1 MCLLALALATSLPA
15 SHAGGQTVCT
25 RTGDAAGSA
34 VTVTCSGNQSGG
46 IDNSDI
52 LGATSQGGAP
62 AVFPGT
68 GTPPNAAQDITVR
81 VRELTVDP
89 APPVVTP
96 VGIDLWL
103 GGGTGEIPAPIRSS
117 SELGTFT
124 LDVDLGPLRIAPGTT
139 MQDLAVTAIRLD
151 GDASAVRL
159 ATDDAVRTSLIAR
172 LRGDFRTTGVNN
184 SAIAI
189 DNIRSSTGT
198 VQTEGNVDVTIRE
211 NSRIQAVLG
220 DSEPA
225 VRAFANRGDATI
237 TLESG
242 VSLIGTTTGV
252 PRGESTWG
260 VAALTEI
267 NPVTGVPLTAEIVPG
282 NPTVTV
288 AGGTATDGMGNRIPN
303 IQIDSIGSIGVVARA
318 TNGNFSPNFLDPGA
332 VTVTTEEGSSIL
344 TTEDSSL
351 GIFAD
356 SIGKNITVSVAG
368 EVETESGASAD
379 PNFRT
384 ALGLVD
390 SLGILARTERA
401 PEVLVT
407 VQSTGSVVTA
417 GERADA
423 IRLITR
429 GQPVAQ
435 NPGASPPGPST
446 LRAVVAGTVRTAGRA
461 AAALRASADDDD
473 PMTTAVGDIALRV
486 AAGATIE
493 TQGMAA
499 HGIIAETESGV
510 VEITTAGAI
519 ETRGPSGNAI
529 VAFSRDGDPAA
540 EWGVDVEVAGSVTTR
555 AINGHGVRAF
565 VGGADNDARVRV
577 RASGGIETGAP
588 GAAGGRGIFV
598 SGQPA
603 ANQRS
608 DLRIEIDGPVTS
620 YNDNAAVWAHTAT
633 QLVPG
638 TMQRV
643 AGTVGDVT
651 VLTTAPVAGH
661 LDGTDGIDAETGDGV
676 VTVRTAGSV
685 TTRGAGGHAIFAVS
699 RDGDPADEWGV
710 DVEVAGAV
718 TTRGDDSHGVRA
730 IVRGA
735 DNDARV
741 RVRASGGIETG
752 APGAAGGRGIFV
764 SGQPAANQRSDLQ
777 IEIDGPVTSYNDNAA
792 VWAHTATQLVPG
804 TMQRVAGTVGDVTVL
819 TTAPVAGHLDGTD
832 GIDAETGDGV
842 VTVRTAGSVTT
853 RGAGGHA
860 IFAVSRDG
868 DPADEWGVDVEV
880 AGAVTTR
887 GDDSHGVR
895 AIVRGAD
902 NDARVRVRASGAI
915 ETGAPGAAGGRG
927 IFVSGQP
934 AAGERSDLQIEIDGP
949 VTSYNDNAAVW
960 AHTATQL
967 VPGTMQRVLG
977 TVGDVTVLTT
987 APVTGHL
994 DGTDGIDA
1002 ETGDGVVTVRT
1013 GSSVTTRGA
1022 GGNAIRAVTGNGTVA
1037 ITVGG
1042 GRVFAA
1048 AAAATRAAAVRAQA
1062 PLGTAQRLLLTVAR
1076 DGAVEGETAVA
1087 FAGGSDAAANPNR
1100 ILVQSGGSL
1109 IGALALGA
1117 GADLLENRGLL
1128 ALRGSSQFGAGV
1140 GVDRFLQAGQ
1150 FEPGGA
1156 GRVETVSLWGL
1167 ETVEFAPGGVLVI
1180 DVDGMGAG
1188 ARADRIVFGA
1198 ETSGGTGPPVTLGG
1212 VVQIREMPGRM
1223 SFRTGETSFPIL
1235 GTDGGLSGVGNLRLS
1250 VTSTGEVVQP
1260 LSVTSTGGVIR
1271 RLYRLVGE
1279 DGGTE
1284 LRLVQVTGGSF
1295 VCPDGDR
1302 NIRAV
1307 GAELD
1312 RLASLAELP
1321 EEFESLLSGLGD
1333 LPKGGP
1339 YERAVNL
1346 LHAEPY
1352 DALLQGSWHAERA
1365 LVDALWEGCGG
1376 APGEGGYCAF
1386 GGLHGRSLDR
1396 VGEAANADFEE
1407 LALGPRGGVSRHL
1420 GELGGRS
1427 WQLRV
1432 GAAYEALDLEWREGA
1447 RGRGDRLLGG
1457 VALHSRS
1464 PGGAGPGPF
1473 LGGLDVGLALAGGGA
1488 WFETE
1493 RVVDRLGIAH
1503 AEAEPELTFLGG
1515 HGRLL
1520 YRLGRAPQELGWYA
1534 EFGLEGS
1541 AVALWLESFS
1551 EEKETAG
1558 VLRLRVAEARELV
1571 TTVRPQLGLG
1581 GSWQWGELRVA
1592 PRARLGFSYAVGGA
1606 DTPYRARW
1614 IEAPSPPGRGFTTW
1628 GDRED
1633 WLIEAS
1639 GGLAV
1644 TLREQISLRLDYTG
1658 RISPDGTTRSH
1669 EGQLRAELRF

>member
-1 MCLLALALATSLPA
+1 MRCTPAVQLRSAAFVALAIGFLALPA
-15 SHAGGQTVCT
+15 AAQTACT
-25 RTGDAAGSA
+25 RTGDAAA
-34 VTVTCSGNQSGG
+34 VTVTCSGDQSGG
-46 IDNSDI
+46 IDESDI

-62 AVFPGT
+62 ATFPGT
-68 GTPPNAAQDITVR
+68 GTPPTPSARDITVR
-81 VRELTVDP
+81 VRELTPNPGAP
-89 APPVVTP
+89 ATP
-96 VGIDLWL
+96 GNGIDLSL
-103 GGGTGEIPAPIRSS
+103 RGIAGTIPPPIRSAP
-117 SELGTFT
+117 ELGAFT
-124 LDVDLGPLRIAPGTT
+124 LDVDLGSLRITPGATT
-139 MQDLAVTAIRLD
+139 QDRAVTAIPLLPDATVLD
-151 GDASAVRL
+151 LSVSNAE
-159 ATDDAVRTSLIAR
+159 RTSLFVR
-172 LRGDFRTTGVNN
+172 LRGDFRATGSPSGTIRVAN
-184 SAIAI
+184 STVLGPDESSGAI
-189 DNIRSSTGT
+189 DLAIRAGSRVQGPVDSALSAVSASAQRGAVT
-198 VQTEGNVDVTIRE
+198 VR
-211 NSRIQAVLG
+211 L
-220 DSEPA
+220 EP
-225 VRAFANRGDATI
+225 
-237 TLESG
+237 G
-242 VSLIGTTTGV
+242 VSVIGTSVGSLSRFNGDGIRVTTRTRASGN
-252 PRGESTWG
+252 R
-260 VAALTEI
+260 
-267 NPVTGVPLTAEIVPG
+267 PG
-282 NPTVTV
+282 DVRVIV
-288 AGGTATDGMGNRIPN
+288 AGGTATDGAGNPIPN
-303 IQIDSIGSIGVVARA
+303 VQIDALGGIGIFARA
-318 TNGNFSPNFLDPGA
+318 QANSAQNFLEPGA
-332 VTVTTEEGSSIL
+332 VAVTTGESSYIL
-344 TTEDSSL
+344 TTRESSA
-351 GIFAD
+351 GIAAR
-356 SIGKNITVSVAG
+356 STGKDIDVAVAG
-368 EVETESGASAD
+368 RVETRGGFSQDLSARARSGTIVES
-379 PNFRT
+379 F
-384 ALGLVD
+384 
-390 SLGILARTERA
+390 GIYAETRRA

-407 VQSTGSVVTA
+407 IQNTGSVITA

-435 NPGASPPGPST
+435 NPGASSPGPST
-446 LRAVVAGTVRTAGRA
+446 LRAVVAGTVRTAGNNA
-461 AAALRASADDDD
+461 AGLRASADDDD
-473 PMTTAVGDIALRV
+473 PMTTAVGDIALTV

-493 TQGMAA
+493 TRGMAA
-499 HGIIAETESGV
+499 HGILAETEQGDVMVTVAGTVRTGTTDAPGTPTRGTDAQGILAQTEGGDVTIQVMGSVSTAGATAAAVAAVVDDGDFMTAATGDITVGVAAGATLETRGQLAPGISAETESGV
-510 VEITTAGAI
+510 VAITTAGAI
-519 ETRGPSGNAI
+519 EIRGSGGNAI
-529 VAFSRDGDPAA
+529 VAVSRDGDPADA
-540 EWGVDVEVAGSVTTR
+540 WGVDVEVAGAVTTR
-555 AINGHGVRAF
+555 GEDSHGVR
-565 VGGADNDARVRV
+565 VIVRGADNDARVRV
-577 RASGGIETGAP
+577 SASGGIETGAP

-598 SGQPA
+598 SGEPA

-643 AGTVGDVT
+643 AARGDVT
-651 VLTTAPVAGH
+651 VLTTAPVVGH
-661 LDGTDGIDAETGDGV
+661 LAGTDGIDAETGDGV
-676 VTVRTAGSV
+676 VTIRTAG
-685 TTRGAGGHAIFAVS
+685 
-699 RDGDPADEWGV
+699 
-710 DVEVAGAV
+710 
-718 TTRGDDSHGVRA
+718 
-730 IVRGA
+730 
-735 DNDARV
+735 
-741 RVRASGGIETG
+741 
-752 APGAAGGRGIFV
+752 
-764 SGQPAANQRSDLQ
+764 
-777 IEIDGPVTSYNDNAA
+777 
-792 VWAHTATQLVPG
+792 
-804 TMQRVAGTVGDVTVL
+804 
-819 TTAPVAGHLDGTD
+819 
-832 GIDAETGDGV
+832 
-842 VTVRTAGSVTT
+842 
-853 RGAGGHA
+853 
-860 IFAVSRDG
+860 
-868 DPADEWGVDVEV
+868 
-880 AGAVTTR
+880 
-887 GDDSHGVR
+887 
-895 AIVRGAD
+895 
-902 NDARVRVRASGAI
+902 
-915 ETGAPGAAGGRG
+915 
-927 IFVSGQP
+927 
-934 AAGERSDLQIEIDGP
+934 
-949 VTSYNDNAAVW
+949 
-960 AHTATQL
+960 
-967 VPGTMQRVLG
+967 
-977 TVGDVTVLTT
+977 
-987 APVTGHL
+987 
-994 DGTDGIDA
+994 
-1002 ETGDGVVTVRT
+1002 
-1013 GSSVTTRGA
+1013 SVTTRGA
-1022 GGNAIRAVTGNGTVA
+1022 GGNAIRAVTGDGTVA

-1062 PLGTAQRLLLTVAR
+1062 PLGPDQRLFLTVAR
-1076 DGAVEGETAVA
+1076 DGAVEGELAVA
-1087 FAGGSDAAANPNR
+1087 FAGGSDAAADPNR

-1128 ALRGSSQFGAGV
+1128 ALQGSSQFGAGV

-1150 FEPGGA
+1150 FEPGGV

-1167 ETVEFAPGGVLVI
+1167 ETVEFAPGGVVVI

-1188 ARADRIVFGA
+1188 ARTDRIVFGA
-1198 ETSGGTGPPVTLGG
+1198 ETSGGTGPSVTLGG
-1212 VVQIREMPGRM
+1212 EVQIREMPGRR

-1235 GTDGGLSGVGNLRLS
+1235 GADGGLSGVGNLRLA
-1250 VTSTGEVVQP
+1250 T
-1260 LSVTSTGGVIR
+1260 TSTGGVIR

-1284 LRLVQVTGGSF
+1284 LRLVQVTEGSF

-1376 APGEGGYCAF
+1376 TPGEGGYCAF

-1432 GAAYEALDLEWREGA
+1432 GVAYEALDLEWREGA

-1464 PGGAGPGPF
+1464 PGGVGPGPF
-1473 LGGLDVGLALAGGGA
+1473 FGGLDIGLALAGGGA

-1493 RVVDRLGIAH
+1493 RAVDRLGIAH

-1551 EEKETAG
+1551 EEEETAG

-1628 GDRED
+1628 GDREN

-1658 RISPDGTTRSH
+1658 RVSPDGTTRSH